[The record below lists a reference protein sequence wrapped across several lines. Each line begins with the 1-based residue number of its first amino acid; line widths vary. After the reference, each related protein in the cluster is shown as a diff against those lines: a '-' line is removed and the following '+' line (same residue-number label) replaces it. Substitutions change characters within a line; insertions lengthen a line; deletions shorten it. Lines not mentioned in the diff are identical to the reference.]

1 MISNHLLE
9 TKYKVQKQLELESD
23 HNLKKYVHITSQI
36 VKKVENEYGLKFK
49 YGTIQGGYFGSNE
62 IEDKIA

>member
-9 TKYKVQKQLELESD
+9 AKYEAQKQLELESG

-36 VKKVENEYGLKFK
+36 VKEVENEYGLKFK
-49 YGTIQGGYFGSNE
+49 YGTIQGGYFNSNE
-62 IEDKIA
+62 REKRIA